1 MNYRIIFRMIG
12 KLLLVE
18 AFLLILPLIVSFI
31 YKEDLY
37 WSYLIPIISLLLV
50 GGICSSLKL
59 KHKDF
64 FAKEGFVIVGLSW
77 IILSLFGCLPFIIS
91 KSIPNFVDAYFET
104 ISGFTTTGATIIKDG
119 YIEVLP
125 HSILFWRSFTH
136 WIGGMGILVFVLAIL
151 PKSEGSNIHI
161 LRAES
166 PGPSVDKIV
175 SKVKISARIL
185 YGIYIV
191 LTIIQIIFL
200 LFGKMPL
207 FDSIVHTF
215 ATAGTGGFSIKND
228 SIAGYNDYCQI
239 VIGIFMILFGVNFNC
254 FYLLLIGNF
263 KRLFKS
269 EEFAW
274 YLGIIFVAIVFI
286 TLDLSYDVTSLD
298 TGISFATNLKNAF
311 FHVASII
318 TTTGFTISNID
329 LWPLFSKFIIIL
341 LMFIGACAGSTGGG
355 IKVSRIAIL
364 VKNAKRA
371 VKKLLHPRSVANIR
385 FEGEIVEERV
395 VSETLNYFIVI
406 MLLFVLGNIILSLDP
421 TVKSLET
428 STSAVAACLNNVGP
442 GFGSVSVTFAGL
454 NVLSKITLI
463 ILMLIG
469 RLEIFPILI
478 LFSWRTW
485 KKN

>member
-18 AFLLILPLIVSFI
+18 AALLILPLIVSFI
-31 YKEDLY
+31 YEDNLY
-37 WSYLIPIISLLLV
+37 WSYLIPMGCLLV
-50 GGICSSLKL
+50 IGLILGNLKL

-64 FAKEGFVIVGLSW
+64 FAKEGLVIVGLSW
-77 IILSLFGCLPFIIS
+77 IVLSLFGCLPFIIS
-91 KSIPNFVDAYFET
+91 ESIPNFVDAYFET
-104 ISGFTTTGATIIKDG
+104 ISGFTTTGATIIKEG
-119 YIEVLP
+119 YIEALP
-125 HSILFWRSFTH
+125 QSILFWRSFTH

-151 PKSEGSNIHI
+151 PRSEGSNIHI

-166 PGPSVDKIV
+166 PGPTVGKIV
-175 SKVKISARIL
+175 SKIKISARIL

-191 LTIIQIIFL
+191 LTFIQIIFL
-200 LFGKMPL
+200 LCGDMPL

-215 ATAGTGGFSIKND
+215 ATAGTGGFGIKND
-228 SIAGYNDYCQI
+228 SIASYSDYCQI
-239 VIGIFMILFGVNFNC
+239 VIGIFMILFGINFNC

-274 YLGIIFVAIVFI
+274 YLGIIFVAIIFI
-286 TLDLSYDVTSLD
+286 SIDLKFDTTSIVNGD
-298 TGISFATNLKNAF
+298 STGTIVKNAF

-318 TTTGFTISNID
+318 TTTGFTITNID
-329 LWPLFSKFIIIL
+329 AWPLFSKFILIL
-341 LMFIGACAGSTGGG
+341 LMFVGACAGSTGGG
-355 IKVSRIAIL
+355 IKVSRVAIL
-364 VKNAKRA
+364 AKNAKRA
-371 VKKLLHPRSVANIR
+371 VKKLLHPRSVSNIR

-406 MLLFVLGNIILSLDP
+406 MLLFVVGNIILALDP
-421 TVKSLET
+421 IVTSLET
-428 STSAVAACLNNVGP
+428 ATSAVASCLNNIGP
-442 GFGSVSVTFAGL
+442 GYGSISVTFEGL
-454 NVLSKITLI
+454 TSISKITLI

-478 LFSWRTW
+478 LFSPKTW